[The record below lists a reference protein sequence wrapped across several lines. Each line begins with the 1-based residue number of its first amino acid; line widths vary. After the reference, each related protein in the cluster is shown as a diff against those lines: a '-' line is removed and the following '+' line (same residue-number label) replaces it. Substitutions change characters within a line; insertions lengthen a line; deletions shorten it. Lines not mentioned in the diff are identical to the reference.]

1 LFLEKK
7 RMPPFTRSQ
16 RSTLLS
22 GVDKYHLTTT
32 NTKLGRVKAIHI
44 MKPNMY
50 EKQSFMRISRQT
62 CTTNLIRA
70 MVAAF
75 EKQTPLKVV
84 VHDSVTN
91 TTFNKGFFHVTEMTS
106 KHFHLFDQMA
116 VKSRKEKVPLR
127 NFTCTPELTLPPA
140 TNATTTAST
149 HNTTAATTA
158 INNNTTA
165 INNTT
170 TAINNTTTAT
180 TATHNTTAAT
190 TATHNTTAATTATHN
205 TTAAT
210 TATHNTTAA
219 TATAATRNNT
229 AATRNT
235 TAATSTATHNTT
247 AATATA
253 ATNITTAATHN
264 TTAATNITTAA
275 THNTTAATNNTTAAT
290 MNATTTSSTNPAPHV
305 QVSDNNT
312 AAGAAIFAFT
322 KVFPSTAVR
331 PVTAGPSFPHAIKT
345 NYKGI
350 TFRSRLESRFAALMD
365 ELRVRYI
372 YEPMKY
378 NLIDGGT
385 YMIDFFLPD
394 QQLYVELKPKWP
406 HIEEE
411 SKCEQMSARGF
422 RVALLYG
429 SSLHKPPFR
438 SEFYRGKSHRDYSHH
453 DALRGMT
460 WINGRK
466 LPGETVFVYGNHASF
481 TTPLDVQTPD
491 RVHLNHLESTTDMR
505 WSHPF
510 ILQALHKISSI
521 SYY

>member
-1 LFLEKK
+1 MCVRGHCHLFWKKK

-127 NFTCTPELTLPPA
+127 NFTCNPELTLPPA
-140 TNATTTAST
+140 MNATTTTTT

-158 INNNTTA
+158 ATTA
-165 INNTT
+165 I
-170 TAINNTTTAT
+170 TAAHNITAATTAT
-180 TATHNTTAAT
+180 TATTAA
-190 TATHNTTAATTATHN
+190 HN
-205 TTAAT
+205 
-210 TATHNTTAA
+210 
-219 TATAATRNNT
+219 
-229 AATRNT
+229 
-235 TAATSTATHNTT
+235 
-247 AATATA
+247 
-253 ATNITTAATHN
+253 TTAATHN
-264 TTAATNITTAA
+264 TTAAT
-275 THNTTAATNNTTAAT
+275 HKTTAATNNSTATTTAATTAATNITTAAT
-290 MNATTTSSTNPAPHV
+290 MNATTTSSTIPAPPV
-305 QVSDNNT
+305 QVSDKNT

-331 PVTAGPSFPHAIKT
+331 PLTAGPSFPHAIKT

>member
-1 LFLEKK
+1 
-7 RMPPFTRSQ
+7 MPPFTRSQ
-16 RSTLLS
+16 RSTLFAS
-22 GVDKYHLTTT
+22 VDKYHLTTT
-32 NTKLGRVKAIHI
+32 TTKLGKVKAIHI
-44 MKPNMY
+44 LKPNMY

-91 TTFNKGFFHVTEMTS
+91 TTFNKGFFNVTEMTS
-106 KHFHLFDQMA
+106 KHFHLFDEKA
-116 VKSRKEKVPLR
+116 TKSRKGKNARLSNSTVNPDVSVLSKVVEDETVFGLS
-127 NFTCTPELTLPPA
+127 TTSLA
-140 TNATTTAST
+140 TN
-149 HNTTAATTA
+149 
-158 INNNTTA
+158 
-165 INNTT
+165 
-170 TAINNTTTAT
+170 TTAT
-180 TATHNTTAAT
+180 TNHT
-190 TATHNTTAATTATHN
+190 TATTNHTTAT
-205 TTAAT
+205 
-210 TATHNTTAA
+210 
-219 TATAATRNNT
+219 
-229 AATRNT
+229 
-235 TAATSTATHNTT
+235 
-247 AATATA
+247 
-253 ATNITTAATHN
+253 
-264 TTAATNITTAA
+264 
-275 THNTTAATNNTTAAT
+275 TNNTTAT
-290 MNATTTSSTNPAPHV
+290 TNHTTATTTAAVNHTATTTNTTALTNHTTASTNHTTASTNHTTA
-305 QVSDNNT
+305 STNHTTASTNNT
-312 AAGAAIFAFT
+312 TADVNHTTATTTNTTTAVNHTTATTNHTDTTNAPASVVPVVLAPRVVDDALVHTTSTPVDDTTINASTTVARPGAKAIFAFT
-322 KVFPSTAVR
+322 KVFPSTGVK
-331 PVTAGPSFPHAIKT
+331 PVQAASTFPHAIKT

-350 TFRSRLESRFAALMD
+350 TFRSRLESRFATLMD
-365 ELRVRYI
+365 ELHIRYI

-438 SEFYRGKSHRDYSHH
+438 SEFYKGKSHRDYSHH

-481 TTPLDVQTPD
+481 TTPLDVQTPN
-491 RVHLNHLESTTDMR
+491 RVHLNHLESTADMR
-505 WSHPF
+505 WSHPL

-521 SYY
+521 TYY

>member
-1 LFLEKK
+1 
-7 RMPPFTRSQ
+7 
-16 RSTLLS
+16 
-22 GVDKYHLTTT
+22 VDKYHLTTT
-32 NTKLGRVKAIHI
+32 TTKLGKVKAIHI
-44 MKPNMY
+44 LKPNMY

-91 TTFNKGFFHVTEMTS
+91 TTFNKGFFNVTEMTS
-106 KHFHLFDQMA
+106 KHFHLFDEKA
-116 VKSRKEKVPLR
+116 TKSRKGKNARLSNSTVNPDVSVLSKVVEDETVFGLSTTATTGIT
-127 NFTCTPELTLPPA
+127 NHTTATTTSAVNHTATVNNTTALA
-140 TNATTTAST
+140 TNTTATTTNTTALTNHNTASTNHTTAST
-149 HNTTAATTA
+149 NHTTASTNHTTATT
-158 INNNTTA
+158 T
-165 INNTT
+165 NTT
-170 TAINNTTTAT
+170 TAVNHTTAT
-180 TATHNTTAAT
+180 TNHTDTTNAPASVVPVVLAPRVVDDALVHT
-190 TATHNTTAATTATHN
+190 
-205 TTAAT
+205 
-210 TATHNTTAA
+210 
-219 TATAATRNNT
+219 
-229 AATRNT
+229 
-235 TAATSTATHNTT
+235 TSTPVDDTT
-247 AATATA
+247 INAS
-253 ATNITTAATHN
+253 TTVAR
-264 TTAATNITTAA
+264 
-275 THNTTAATNNTTAAT
+275 
-290 MNATTTSSTNPAPHV
+290 P
-305 QVSDNNT
+305 
-312 AAGAAIFAFT
+312 GAKAIFAFT
-322 KVFPSTAVR
+322 KVFPSTGVK
-331 PVTAGPSFPHAIKT
+331 PVQAASTFPHAIKT

-350 TFRSRLESRFAALMD
+350 TFRSRLESRFATLMD
-365 ELRVRYI
+365 ELHIRYI

-438 SEFYRGKSHRDYSHH
+438 SEFYKGKSHRDYSHH

-481 TTPLDVQTPD
+481 TTPLDVQTPN
-491 RVHLNHLESTTDMR
+491 RVHLNHLESTADMR
-505 WSHPF
+505 WSHPL

-521 SYY
+521 TYY